1 METMLVWGLALLAIA
16 ALLAVV
22 ELFLPTAGI
31 LALVSLTVAGAGVFC
46 LFRYD
51 TTWGL
56 IGTLIVIVGGPVAAI
71 LGLQIMPNTP
81 LGRRLVLGNPND
93 EDLGP
98 NPVDASAN
106 QLNALMGQEGIV
118 ISDLRPIGV
127 IRINDR
133 HYDAL
138 AESTLIRAG
147 TKIRVTIIE
156 GNQLKVRAV
165 V

>member
-16 ALLAVV
+16 ALLVV
-22 ELFLPTAGI
+22 VDVFLPTAGI
-31 LALVSLTVAGAGVFC
+31 LSLVSLTVAIAGVVC
-46 LFRYD
+46 LFRHD

-56 IGTLIVIVGGPVAAI
+56 IGALVVIVGGPTAAFI
-71 LGLQIMPNTP
+71 GLQVMPNTP
-81 LGRRLVLGNPND
+81 LGRRLILGNPND

-98 NPVDASAN
+98 NPVEASAN
-106 QLNALMGQEGIV
+106 ALNALMGQEGIV

-127 IRINDR
+127 VRINDR

-147 TKIRVTIIE
+147 TKVRVTIVE